1 MERRDGLP
9 SMVGRSAPRR
19 PSPQHSRRHQ
29 RTILKLAETRR
40 MTLTPALALLGIVL
54 VLVAI
59 PFAFSLAP
67 LIVGAIVLI
76 WAARRGHREL
86 SIATPAAAAA

>member
-1 MERRDGLP
+1 
-9 SMVGRSAPRR
+9 
-19 PSPQHSRRHQ
+19 
-29 RTILKLAETRR
+29 

>member
-1 MERRDGLP
+1 MDVRQWSVRRR
-9 SMVGRSAPRR
+9 RSDHPGIDTTA
-19 PSPQHSRRHQ
+19 
-29 RTILKLAETRR
+29 TRR
-40 MTLTPALALLGIVL
+40 NHPHARGETTMTLTPALALLGIVL

-86 SIATPAAAAA
+86 SIATPTATAA

>member
-1 MERRDGLP
+1 
-9 SMVGRSAPRR
+9 
-19 PSPQHSRRHQ
+19 
-29 RTILKLAETRR
+29 

-67 LIVGAIVLI
+67 LIVGAVVLV
-76 WAARRGHREL
+76 WAARRGNREL
-86 SIATPAAAAA
+86 SIHAPATAAA

>member
-1 MERRDGLP
+1 
-9 SMVGRSAPRR
+9 
-19 PSPQHSRRHQ
+19 
-29 RTILKLAETRR
+29 

-67 LIVGAIVLI
+67 LVVGAIVLV
-76 WAARRGHREL
+76 WAARRGHHEL
-86 SIATPAAAAA
+86 AIQGPAGAAAA

>member
-1 MERRDGLP
+1 
-9 SMVGRSAPRR
+9 
-19 PSPQHSRRHQ
+19 
-29 RTILKLAETRR
+29 

-76 WAARRGHREL
+76 WATRALDRDAGRCSGL
-86 SIATPAAAAA
+86 SPSAADPAAAHA

>member
-1 MERRDGLP
+1 MDVRRWSGWAAAAED
-9 SMVGRSAPRR
+9 RR
-19 PSPQHSRRHQ
+19 IETPAGNG
-29 RTILKLAETRR
+29 TILKARGGTT
-40 MTLTPALALLGIVL
+40 MTLTPGLALLGIVL

-86 SIATPAAAAA
+86 SIATPTAAAA

>member
-1 MERRDGLP
+1 
-9 SMVGRSAPRR
+9 
-19 PSPQHSRRHQ
+19 
-29 RTILKLAETRR
+29 

-54 VLVAI
+54 VLIAI

-67 LIVGAIVLI
+67 LIVGAMVLV

-86 SIATPAAAAA
+86 SIQGPATMVA

>member
-1 MERRDGLP
+1 
-9 SMVGRSAPRR
+9 
-19 PSPQHSRRHQ
+19 
-29 RTILKLAETRR
+29 

-67 LIVGAIVLI
+67 LVIGVLVLI
-76 WAARRGHREL
+76 WAARRGSREL
-86 SIATPAAAAA
+86 SIAPPTTASA